1 MKINILMV
9 LVFTVFGCTFSQT
22 LNFNSV
28 KTLTSNGKEYIVDMY
43 IDKNNNMYTIG
54 TFNAVVDFDDSPG
67 TSTLSTTST
76 DIFIRK
82 NDASGN
88 LLWVKQ
94 IGGNGEETVGGF
106 NFDNYGNMYIVGSNA
121 SLSIDFDP
129 SPVTSYTVAAT
140 TFGRQMFVLKLSSEG
155 DFKWVNLYGG
165 YFDDYAIDVKNDL
178 LGNVYFAGTI
188 TDYTPVGST
197 TLNPSNGHAILVK
210 LDSLGNFNWVKQ
222 TGGGSSE
229 TVYAIDMDK
238 TQNIYMTG
246 SITNGATYT
255 YYKKYTNSGT
265 LIWSKSNLALRAND
279 LVVDTVNQ
287 KVYLTG
293 LFNGTVDFDSGSGVS
308 NLTASSSDAFIL
320 KTDTAGNFI
329 WAKNIGS
336 PNVDIG
342 IGIKIDSHENVYS
355 VGTFK
360 GICDFDPSAANTFTL
375 NGGSSFEVYI
385 SKLNSNGDYISA
397 NQIGAQF
404 NDEVNKLEIDKNDCI
419 YILGAY
425 KGTVDFD
432 LSTGSTY
439 TLTADASNTDAFL
452 AKYCDGA
459 VNVIENKK
467 QQINYTIYPNP
478 AKEVLNIKLEISN
491 EEKTTI
497 SISNILGEVV
507 SSSVVENTNS
517 FTLNTNSLKS
527 GIYFVTVSYQGKQS
541 TKKIIIK

>member
-165 YFDDYAIDVKNDL
+165 YFDDYAIDIKNDL

-255 YYKKYTNSGT
+255 YYKKYSNAGT

-279 LVVDTVNQ
+279 LVVDTINQ

-397 NQIGAQF
+397 NQIGAQL

-452 AKYCDGA
+452 VKYCDGA

-478 AKEVLNIKLEISN
+478 AKEILNIKLEISN

-541 TKKIIIK
+541 TKKLIID

>member
-1 MKINILMV
+1 MKIKIVLA
-9 LVFTVFGCTFSQT
+9 LVFTVFTHTFSQN
-22 LNFNSV
+22 LNFSSV

-54 TFNAVVDFDDSPG
+54 TFNSVVDFDDSPS
-67 TSTLSTTST
+67 TSTLSAAGST

-94 IGGNGEETVGGF
+94 LGGSGDETVGGF

-129 SPVTSYTVAAT
+129 SPVTSYTVGAT
-140 TFGRQMFVLKLSSEG
+140 AFGRQMFILKLSSEG

-165 YFDDYAIDVKNDL
+165 YFDDYAIDVKNDP

-188 TDYTPVGST
+188 MDYTLIGST

-210 LDSLGNFNWVKQ
+210 LDSLGNFSWVKQ

-246 SITNGATYT
+246 SITNGSTYT
-255 YYKKYTNSGT
+255 YYKKYNNSGT
-265 LIWSKSNLALRAND
+265 LVWSKSNMALRAND

-293 LFNGTVDFDSGSGVS
+293 LFNGTVDFDSGSSVS
-308 NLTASSSDAFIL
+308 NLTAASSDAFIL

-329 WAKNIGS
+329 WAKSIGS

-342 IGIKIDSHENVYS
+342 ISIKIDSHGNVYS

-360 GICDFDPSAANTFTL
+360 GICDFDPSPANTFTL

-397 NQIGAQF
+397 NQIGAQL
-404 NDEVNKLEIDKNDCI
+404 NDEVNKLEIDKNNCI

-432 LSTGSTY
+432 LSTSSTY
-439 TLTADASNTDAFL
+439 TLTADVSNTDAFL
-452 AKYCDGA
+452 VKYCDGTI
-459 VNVIENKK
+459 NLTENQD
-467 QQINYTIYPNP
+467 QQVNYTIYPNP
-478 AKEVLNIKLEISN
+478 AKEIIYVKSEISN
-491 EEKTTI
+491 NGPTTI
-497 SISNILGEVV
+497 ELSNILGDTILSELVI
-507 SSSVVENTNS
+507 SNNYTINTTNLTS
-517 FTLNTNSLKS
+517 GVYFITLSNQEKKS
-527 GIYFVTVSYQGKQS
+527 TR
-541 TKKIIIK
+541 KIIIE

>member
-397 NQIGAQF
+397 NQIGAQL

>member
-67 TSTLSTTST
+67 TSSLSTTST

-397 NQIGAQF
+397 NQIGAQL

>member
-397 NQIGAQF
+397 NQIGAQL

-517 FTLNTNSLKS
+517 FTLNTNSLK
-527 GIYFVTVSYQGKQS
+527 
-541 TKKIIIK
+541 KIGRAHV